1 MVLLPLVHPRSRPL
15 GSWIRRFE
23 ALKAVHVTGC
33 IEAYRPTVYP
43 LDPAN
48 SLLPV
53 TRLRTRTDLFKLV
66 DDLLRDVVP
75 LLTERLDYTR
85 VEAYRLVTMVCEL
98 CQNIF
103 SHPDEQIAPEGY
115 VTLQADSAG
124 LKFAVMN
131 AGPGIA
137 DQLESRLSSIDG
149 RQAIYLA
156 CREGVSSEDS
166 GGLGLSRTV
175 QLVQQAGGCL
185 YIHSGRDRVI
195 FDSQRAW
202 ISQGGNLSSRSFL
215 WGTQIGI
222 ILPKK
227 TRR

>member
-1 MVLLPLVHPRSRPL
+1 M
-15 GSWIRRFE
+15 I
-23 ALKAVHVTGC
+23 GC
-33 IEAYRPTVYP
+33 IAAYRPAVYP

-48 SLLPV
+48 TLLPV
-53 TRLRTRTDLFKLV
+53 TRLRNRTDLFQLI

-75 LLTERLDYTR
+75 LLTDRLDYTR
-85 VEAYRLVTMVCEL
+85 VEAYRLITMVCEL

-115 VTLQADSAG
+115 VTLQADDAG

-131 AGPGIA
+131 VGSGIA
-137 DQLESRLSSIDG
+137 DRLESRLSSTDD

-156 CREGVSSEDS
+156 FRGGVSSEDS

-175 QLVQQAGGCL
+175 QLVRQAGGCL

-195 FDSQRAW
+195 FDSQRGW
-202 ISQGGNLSSRSFL
+202 ISREGNLSSRSFL

-227 TRR
+227 TRG